1 MEKLM
6 EMEKAELD
14 VAKENRKMLEQRYNS
29 MDNIWGHSGV
39 AKEGKRAAMTMLSTK
54 TGMYASIPLV
64 CKGGNCPYQET
75 CTLLQYDLCKIGEP
89 CPNECAMIEVYYANY
104 SDEFD
109 LDHASF
115 TDKTLVKELIDCE
128 IKLERCQA
136 LMNKEQTQIKQEF
149 AGSTE
154 QGEVFYKD
162 EISKAF
168 ELYERNFKK
177 KEKILHL
184 LMATKSDI
192 YKMGEKDTSVKD
204 MFNDAIGADFIVE
217 ERPEDL

>member
-1 MEKLM
+1 MDKLV

-14 VAKENRKMLEQRYNS
+14 VAKENRKALEQRYNS
-29 MDNIWGHSGV
+29 IDNIWGHSGV

-54 TGMYASIPLV
+54 TGMYASIPLI

-104 SDEFD
+104 SEEFD

-115 TDKTLVKELIDCE
+115 TDKVTVKELIDTE
-128 IKLERCQA
+128 IKLQRCQA

-149 AGSTE
+149 AGATE

-168 ELYERNFKK
+168 ELYQRNWNN
-177 KEKILHL
+177 KEKILNQ
-184 LMATKSDI
+184 LMATRAAKS
-192 YKMGEKDTSVKD
+192 KLGKEESSVKD
-204 MFNDAIGADFIVE
+204 ILNDALNVDFTVE
-217 ERPEDL
+217 ERPEGI

>member
-1 MEKLM
+1 MDKLM
-6 EMEKAELD
+6 EMEKAEID

-29 MDNIWGHSGV
+29 IDNIWGHSGV
-39 AKEGKRAAMTMLSTK
+39 AKEGKKAAMTMLSTK

-75 CTLLQYDLCKIGEP
+75 CTLLKYDLCKVGEP

-104 SDEFD
+104 AEEFD

-115 TDKTLVKELIDCE
+115 TDKVTVKELIDCE

-168 ELYERNFKK
+168 ELYERNYKK
-177 KEKILHL
+177 KERILKQ
-184 LMATKSDI
+184 LMATREAQSRL
-192 YKMGEKDTSVKD
+192 GEKDSSVKD
-204 MFNDAIGADFIVE
+204 MFNDALNADFVVD
-217 ERPEDL
+217 ERPDDL